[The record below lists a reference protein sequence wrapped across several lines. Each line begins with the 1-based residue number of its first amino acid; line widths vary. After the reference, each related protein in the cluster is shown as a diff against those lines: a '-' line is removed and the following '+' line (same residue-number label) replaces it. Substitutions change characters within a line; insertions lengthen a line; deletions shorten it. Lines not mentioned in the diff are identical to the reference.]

1 MEIKDRLKDYR
12 KSKKLSQAEF
22 AASVGI
28 SQVALSQ
35 YEIGTRA
42 IPDVFIKS
50 VCAVYDLNEEWLRTG
65 EGEKKRMPT
74 IDEELADI
82 FGAFIHDG
90 DPEKKRIA
98 KNILNLI
105 DAIPEKYYPV
115 IAAFVQD
122 VIDKQNEE

>member
-1 MEIKDRLKDYR
+1 MKINERLKDFR
-12 KSKKLSQAEF
+12 KSIGLNQTEF
-22 AASVGI
+22 AQAVGVI
-28 SQVALSQ
+28 QRTYSG
-35 YEIGTRA
+35 YENGTNP

-105 DAIPEKYYPV
+105 DAIPEKYYPS
-115 IAAFVQD
+115 IAAFVQE